1 MPVESMLM
9 RLIIG
14 WVHPLVTPGIC
25 NFEFSSLIIS
35 FFVNPG
41 LHTDLGLSKMIVSII
56 LIGELSVAVLALPAL
71 PKTFSTSGTDL
82 IILSCTCKILFTS
95 ELETSGSVT
104 GINKIEPSS
113 NGGINS
119 RPRLITSG
127 TLISKAMMFTAI
139 VVFLQLKH
147 PLITGS

>member
-1 MPVESMLM
+1 M

-14 WVHPLVTPGIC
+14 CVHPFVTPGIC

-35 FFVNPG
+35 FFVRSERHCDFG
-41 LHTDLGLSKMIVSII
+41 FSIIIVSTI
-56 LIGELSVAVLALPAL
+56 LIGELSVAVLALPAF
-71 PKTFSTSGTDL
+71 PKTSSTSGTDF

-95 ELETSGSVT
+95 ELETSGKVT
-104 GINKIEPSS
+104 GIKRIEPSS

-119 RPRLITSG
+119 RPKLITNGMLMSNAI
-127 TLISKAMMFTAI
+127 TFTAI
-139 VVFLQLKH
+139 VVLLHRIH